1 MKHLAAIG
9 FGYTAA
15 ALARQLDPQ
24 RWRVTGSKRRQDDAD
39 AVARSGYD
47 AVVLDDTTPAETLAA
62 RLGAVTHILIS
73 AAPGPAGDPVLAR
86 IARVRDALGDLEWL
100 GYLSTVGVYG
110 NHDGAWV
117 DEETPPNPSSER
129 GKRRLHA
136 EAAWRDFGAA
146 HGVAT
151 QVFRLPGIYGPGR
164 SVFERLAAGTAR
176 RIIKPGQVFNRM
188 HVDDIAGALVKA
200 LEAPAPAARTFN
212 LTDDLP
218 TPPQDV
224 IVHAA
229 DLMGIAPPP
238 AIDFETADMTPMA
251 RSFYG
256 ENKRVSNAR
265 MKTELGFTPRYPSY
279 REGLAAIFTQR

>member
-15 ALARQLDPQ
+15 ALARQLDPA
-24 RWRVTGSKRRQDDAD
+24 RWRVSGTKRKPDDVD
-39 AVARSGYD
+39 AVARSGQD
-47 AVVLDDTTPAETLAA
+47 AFVLDDTTPGDAIAA
-62 RLGAVTHILIS
+62 RLGTVTHILIS
-73 AAPGPAGDPVLAR
+73 AAPGPDGDPVLER
-86 IARVRDALGDLEWL
+86 IAQVRDALPDLEWI

-117 DEETPPNPSSER
+117 DEETPPQPSSER
-129 GKRRLHA
+129 GKRRLRA
-136 EAAWRDFGAA
+136 EAAWHDFGVA
-146 HGVAT
+146 HGVVV
-151 QVFRLPGIYGPGR
+151 QIFRLPGIYGPGR
-164 SVFERLAAGTAR
+164 SVFERLTAGTAR

-200 LEAPAPAARTFN
+200 MAAPDPVPRTFN

-218 TPPQDV
+218 TPPQDA
-224 IVHAA
+224 IVFAA
-229 DLMGIAPPP
+229 ELMGITPPP
-238 AIDFETADMTPMA
+238 EIDFETADMTPMA

-265 MKTELGFTPRYPSY
+265 MKSELGFTPRYPSF